1 MSERPIPLAEPYLAG
16 NERAYLEECL
26 RTNYVS
32 SIGPFVERFERE
44 FAAYVGAAHAV
55 ACSSGT
61 AALHVALR
69 VVGVGPGDEV
79 FVPTF
84 TFIASANA
92 ITYQGA
98 RPTLVDSEPATWNM
112 DPVLVVEEVERRIRD
127 GRPLPKAIE
136 VVHVLGHPADI
147 VPLVRLCADHRIALV
162 EDAAEALG
170 ARYRGGPL
178 HGRHVGTVGRVGCF
192 SFNGNKVITTGGGGM
207 LVTDDPTLARHAR
220 HLTTQARLPGLAYQ
234 HDEIGYNYRLSNL
247 AAALGVAQLQQL
259 PGFLAAK
266 RRIAARYDD
275 ALRDCEALALPP
287 RTGWADPSSWLYS
300 IRLRHAGLAH
310 YVLQRLSADGIG
322 ARPVWT
328 PLHGMAP
335 YRDARLIGDGSVATS
350 LAATGVSL
358 PSSVQLDPD
367 DQSRVIDALVRA
379 VGEER
384 RKS

>member
-1 MSERPIPLAEPYLAG
+1 MSEGPIPLAEPHLAG
-16 NERAYLEECL
+16 NEGAYLEECL

-69 VVGVGPGDEV
+69 VVGVGPEDEV

-98 RPTLVDSEPATWNM
+98 RPTLVDSERATWNM

-136 VVHVLGHPADI
+136 VVHVLGHPANI
-147 VPLVRLCADHRIALV
+147 EPLVRLCADHGIALV

-170 ARYRGGPL
+170 ARYRGGSL
-178 HGRHVGTVGRVGCF
+178 DGRHVGTIGRVGCF

-207 LVTDDPTLARHAR
+207 MVTDDPELARHAR

-247 AAALGVAQLQQL
+247 AAALGVAQLEQL
-259 PGFLAAK
+259 PGFLDAK
-266 RRIAARYDD
+266 RRIAARYD
-275 ALRDCEALALPP
+275 EALGDHEHLMLPP
-287 RTGWADPSSWLYS
+287 RVRWADPSFWLYS
-300 IRLRHAGLAH
+300 IRLRDAELADR
-310 YVLQRLSADGIG
+310 VLARLGADGIG

-328 PLHGMAP
+328 PLHHLQP
-335 YRDARLIGDGSVATS
+335 YRDAPLLGDGSVATS
-350 LAATGVSL
+350 IAETGVSL
-358 PSSVQLDPD
+358 PSSVQLDGD
-367 DQSRVIDALVRA
+367 DQSRVIDALLRA
-379 VGEER
+379 IGEA
-384 RKS
+384 

>member
-1 MSERPIPLAEPYLAG
+1 MSDRPIPLAEPYLAG
-16 NERAYLEECL
+16 NEGAYLEECL

-32 SIGPFVERFERE
+32 SVGPFVARFERE

-69 VVGVGPGDEV
+69 VMGVGPGDEV
-79 FVPTF
+79 FVPTL

-98 RPTLVDSEPATWNM
+98 RPTLVDADPATWGM
-112 DPVLVVEEVERRIRD
+112 DAALVVEEIERRLH
-127 GRPLPKAIE
+127 GGQPLPRAIE
-136 VVHVLGHPADI
+136 VVHLLGQPAAI
-147 VPLVRLCADHRIALV
+147 ESLVRLCADHAIALV

-178 HGRHVGTVGRVGCF
+178 DERHVGTVGTVGCF
-192 SFNGNKVITTGGGGM
+192 SFNGNKIITTGGGGM
-207 LVTDDPTLARHAR
+207 LVTDDPELARRAR

-247 AAALGVAQLQQL
+247 AAALGVAQLEQL

-266 RRIAARYDD
+266 RRIAARYE
-275 ALRDCEALALPP
+275 EALGDHEWITLPP
-287 RTGWADPSSWLYS
+287 RTRWADPSFWLYS
-300 IRLRHAGLAH
+300 IRLRDAGLADR
-310 YVLQRLSADGIG
+310 VLARLGADGIG

-328 PLHGMAP
+328 PLHLMEP
-335 YRDARLIGDGSVATS
+335 YRDAPMLGDGSKATS
-350 LAATGVSL
+350 IAETGVSL
-358 PSSVQLDPD
+358 PSSVQLDED
-367 DQSRVIDALVRA
+367 DQSRVIDALLRA
-379 VGEER
+379 VGEG
-384 RKS
+384 